1 MEGHVGKHKLLLK
14 DQPLRLFKD
23 QVHLEA
29 CHFTFPIIWTHCHW
43 WLVQCAEDSS
53 NRRKRFICVLY
64 NLARQMITLPWQT
77 MVSCAHT
84 SGTCPAWS
92 GLHPDWGPWYTSER
106 LGSGEILVYQ
116 QCRLSFLG
124 YLLRKKVV
132 RSDIVFSLHTSQIT
146 RTWSVIKL
154 YARPTHVVKNLLKIY
169 FCIFCKFVFIGT
181 W

>member
-1 MEGHVGKHKLLLK
+1 M
-14 DQPLRLFKD
+14 
-23 QVHLEA
+23 EA

-43 WLVQCAEDSS
+43 WSEQCAEDSS
-53 NRRKRFICVLY
+53 NKRKRFIFN
-64 NLARQMITLPWQT
+64 NLARQRNDHLPWQT

-116 QCRLSFLG
+116 QCRAFWVIYLEKKLSGQTLFTL
-124 YLLRKKVV
+124 Y
-132 RSDIVFSLHTSQIT
+132 TPQIT